1 LAPAR
6 HLSTAQLI
14 PYTSLLAVVHC
25 QILARQGR
33 KVVDL
38 QGFSRSRILVQLP
51 DQGKH
56 VRM

>member
-1 LAPAR
+1 
-6 HLSTAQLI
+6 
-14 PYTSLLAVVHC
+14 
-25 QILARQGR
+25 
-33 KVVDL
+33 VVDL